1 MDPMSII
8 FGTLGVSG
16 LFSATLDALD
26 RISAAK
32 SYGSDYHLFIAK
44 VATERLRLS
53 RWGRQ
58 ALQNELMQDSEIQ
71 NAVCELLAWAIWFF
85 EDSDKLRKRHRRPS
99 RGFITFL
106 PGRSSSMSMNTA
118 RPPAFNFPRDRVE
131 KLQKE
136 ASALRKL
143 KWAFSGKKKSE
154 KLLQELAWFI
164 DRLYALVPTARHQVQ
179 MSPPEPEVHEII
191 TPPRPQGVEI
201 LQLLPLL
208 PPAESDIGNVL
219 HSSFLS
225 GVMRKHIHLL
235 KVESRIRRTRK
246 CARRITI
253 GTADSIRT
261 NERCSR
267 VRLVINSFYS
277 NKCD

>member
-58 ALQNELMQDSEIQ
+58 ALQHELMQDSEIQ

-143 KWAFSGKKKSE
+143 KWALSGKKKSE

-164 DRLYALVPTARHQVQ
+164 DRLYALVPTARHQIPLHRVTSQ
-179 MSPPEPEVHEII
+179 PETKVHEII
-191 TPPRPQGVEI
+191 TPPRPQGVGI

-219 HSSFLS
+219 HSSFSS

-261 NERCSR
+261 NERCS
-267 VRLVINSFYS
+267 
-277 NKCD
+277 

>member
-1 MDPMSII
+1 
-8 FGTLGVSG
+8 
-16 LFSATLDALD
+16 
-26 RISAAK
+26 
-32 SYGSDYHLFIAK
+32 
-44 VATERLRLS
+44 
-53 RWGRQ
+53 
-58 ALQNELMQDSEIQ
+58 
-71 NAVCELLAWAIWFF
+71 
-85 EDSDKLRKRHRRPS
+85 
-99 RGFITFL
+99 
-106 PGRSSSMSMNTA
+106 MSMNTA

-164 DRLYALVPTARHQVQ
+164 DRLYALVPTARHQIPLHRVTSQ
-179 MSPPEPEVHEII
+179 PETEVHEII
-191 TPPRPQGVEI
+191 TPPRPQGVGI

-219 HSSFLS
+219 HSSFSS
-225 GVMRKHIHLL
+225 GVMQKHIHLL

-246 CARRITI
+246 CVRRIMI